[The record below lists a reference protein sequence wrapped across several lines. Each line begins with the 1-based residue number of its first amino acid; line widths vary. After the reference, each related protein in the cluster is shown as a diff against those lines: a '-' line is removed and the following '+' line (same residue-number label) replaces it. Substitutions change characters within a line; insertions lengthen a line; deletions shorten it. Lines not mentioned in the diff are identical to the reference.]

1 MRVYLINTNLY
12 LTYYKRGGVMT
23 RLKSAKD
30 LHKFVVDILTLTQH
44 TIPNKR
50 WNKVRSK
57 GRNVHISIMDL
68 KCRANHNK

>member
-1 MRVYLINTNLY
+1 
-12 LTYYKRGGVMT
+12 MT